1 MHILELADRI
11 LDFQPFI
18 GKCQFRDCKHI
29 NEPNCAIRQAV
40 NEGKVCAYLYHHY
53 EEVVRM
59 IEQVKPRY
67 ERGS

>member
-1 MHILELADRI
+1 
-11 LDFQPFI
+11 
-18 GKCQFRDCKHI
+18 
-29 NEPNCAIRQAV
+29 V
-40 NEGKVCAYLYHHY
+40 NEGKVCAYRYHHY